1 MYTAIQDYVLQH
13 LPFRKK
19 SSQSGWI
26 SFDAPC
32 CVYRGE
38 SADTRSRGGIKT
50 TPEGG
55 VSYHCFNCSYTASYQ
70 PGRSLSYKFRRLLK
84 WLGTDELEIQR
95 LAIEATRYRSLIDPG
110 TLAEP
115 EETREITFDA
125 RQIPEQARD
134 VVELATYY
142 SLANYDNIPE
152 DYHNVLTYIVDTR
165 KIDSTK
171 YQFLWTPEVASNL
184 HKRVIV
190 PFYYKGNV
198 VGSTA
203 RAVVDGVRPKYYS
216 NHPADFVF
224 NLDQQTQDKKFV
236 IVCEGPFD
244 AMSID
249 GVAVLTNEIS
259 KQQVELI
266 ESLDREIIVVPDFD
280 VKPHPK
286 SGKNIW
292 AGQKLVNQALE
303 LGWTVSFPVWRETC
317 KDINEA
323 AVKYGQLFVLK
334 AVLEA
339 CETSRIKIEL
349 LKRGVIQ

>member
-1 MYTAIQDYVLQH
+1 MYSAIQDYVLQH

-19 SSQSGWI
+19 TSQSGWI

-32 CVYRGE
+32 CVHRGE

-95 LAIEATRYRSLIDPG
+95 LAIEATRYRSLIDPS
-110 TLAEP
+110 TLAAP
-115 EETREITFDA
+115 EETREITFESRALPD
-125 RQIPEQARD
+125 QARD
-134 VVELATYY
+134 IVELATHYT
-142 SLANYDNIPE
+142 LADYKNIP
-152 DYHNVLTYIVDTR
+152 DDFHNTVKYIIDDR
-165 KIDSTK
+165 KIDTTK
-171 YQFLWTPEVASNL
+171 YNFQWTPEVAYNL
-184 HKRVIV
+184 HKRVII
-190 PFYYKGNV
+190 PFYYQGKI
-198 VGSTA
+198 VGYTA
-203 RAVVDGVRPKYYS
+203 RAVIDAVKPKYHS
-216 NHPADFVF
+216 SHPADFVF

-244 AMSID
+244 AMSVD
-249 GVAVLTNEIS
+249 GVAVLTNEVS
-259 KQQVELI
+259 KQQAELI

-286 SGKNIW
+286 SGKKVW
-292 AGQKLVNQALE
+292 AGHKLVDQALE

-323 AVKYGQLFVLK
+323 VVKYGQLFVLK
-334 AVLEA
+334 AILDA

-349 LKRGVIQ
+349 LKRGVMQ